1 MFNVGQIKQSHDGER
16 KQLTQLR
23 EALKA
28 SLQAEQ
34 KEVGNPPELQPHT
47 LNPKPKLY
55 GSAGVHR
62 TRRRSRAQATASIS
76 CRETRPTAPS
86 ARGSST
92 RKVRGE
98 WTPCPRILQAFL

>member
-34 KEVGNPPELQPHT
+34 KEVGNPPELQPRT
-47 LNPKPKLY
+47 LNPKPKL
-55 GSAGVHR
+55 
-62 TRRRSRAQATASIS
+62 
-76 CRETRPTAPS
+76 
-86 ARGSST
+86 
-92 RKVRGE
+92 
-98 WTPCPRILQAFL
+98 